1 MHTNGYILDG
11 MNRVDVIPSL
21 VLSAHALARIA
32 AQDAG
37 NEAPAAQ
44 WRVLSLLE
52 QRGGRRVGELA
63 SAARTTQPGMTRL
76 IGTLERD
83 GLVQR
88 SPDAADSR
96 GIVVDI
102 TPVGASA
109 LTSWRAEFRD
119 TLAPR
124 FADVTDE
131 DWAAL
136 ARAAEILTAHTD
148 TTEREGAA
156 R

>member
-1 MHTNGYILDG
+1 MQ
-11 MNRVDVIPSL
+11 RAEVISSI

-44 WRVLSLLE
+44 WRVLSILE
-52 QRGGRRVGELA
+52 SRTGVRIGELA
-63 SAARTTQPGMTRL
+63 AAARTTQPGMTRL
-76 IGTLERD
+76 IGELERG

-88 SPDAADSR
+88 TADPTDSR
-96 GIVVDI
+96 ATLV
-102 TPVGASA
+102 T
-109 LTSWRAEFRD
+109 LTDDGRQAVIDWRAEFRE

-124 FADVTDE
+124 FAGLAED

-136 ARAAEILTAHTD
+136 ERAAAILAAHTSEPRTAD
-148 TTEREGAA
+148 QGTGEHE
-156 R
+156 